1 VTNSPRIVTPERR
14 EDDIAEMSLRP
25 LKLSEFVGQE
35 QARKNL
41 AIFIEAAR
49 ARKEALDHVL
59 FVGPPGLGKTTLAQI
74 VARELGVGFRSTSGP
89 VIAKAGDLAA
99 LLTNLE
105 ERDVLFIDE
114 IHRLNPAVEEIL
126 YPAMEDFQLDLII
139 GEGPAARSVK
149 IDLAKFTLVG
159 ATTRAGLLTNPLR
172 DRFGIPIRLNF
183 YTDAELESIVTR
195 GARVL
200 GVAMAKEGAQE
211 IARRARGTP
220 RIAGRL
226 LRRVRD
232 FAEYEKAKTV
242 DRKVAD
248 RALIALE
255 VDASGLDAMD
265 RRYLSMIA
273 TNYGGGPVGIET
285 IAAALSE
292 PRDAIE
298 DIIEPFLLQQGFIQR
313 TPRGRLLTGAAFKHL
328 GLAEPTRD
336 PAQFG
341 LFGADGEE

>member
-1 VTNSPRIVTPERR
+1 
-14 EDDIAEMSLRP
+14 
-25 LKLSEFVGQE
+25 
-35 QARKNL
+35 
-41 AIFIEAAR
+41 
-49 ARKEALDHVL
+49 
-59 FVGPPGLGKTTLAQI
+59 
-74 VARELGVGFRSTSGP
+74 
-89 VIAKAGDLAA
+89 
-99 LLTNLE
+99 
-105 ERDVLFIDE
+105 
-114 IHRLNPAVEEIL
+114 
-126 YPAMEDFQLDLII
+126 
-139 GEGPAARSVK
+139 VK

>member
-1 VTNSPRIVTPERR
+1 VSTKPRLIAGEKR
-14 EDDIAEMSLRP
+14 DDDVDASLRP
-25 LKLSEFVGQE
+25 QKLSEFIGQE
-35 QARKNL
+35 KARANL
-41 AIFIEAAR
+41 SVFIEAAK
-49 ARKEALDHVL
+49 ARQEALDHVL

-74 VARELGVGFRSTSGP
+74 VARELGVNFRATSGP

-105 ERDVLFIDE
+105 ARDVLFIDE

-149 IDLAKFTLVG
+149 IDLAPFTLVG

-172 DRFGIPIRLNF
+172 DRFGIPVRLNF
-183 YTDAELESIVTR
+183 YSEAELELIVTR

-200 GVAMAKEGAQE
+200 GIGMTADGANE

-232 FAEYEKAKTV
+232 FAHVDGDKAV
-242 DRKVAD
+242 DRGIAD
-248 RALIALE
+248 RALRQLE

-265 RRYLSMIA
+265 RRYLTMIA
-273 TNYGGGPVGIET
+273 QNYGGGPVGVET
-285 IAAALSE
+285 IAAGLSE

-298 DIIEPFLLQQGFIQR
+298 DIIEPYLIQKGFIQR

-328 GLAEPTRD
+328 GLVEPRRD
-336 PAQFG
+336 ASQFG
-341 LFGADGEE
+341 LFGGDEED